1 MSFASNYTLFV
12 FFAVGADAS
21 ERRYV
26 SLPDTDAWKRRLLLG
41 RSRFVFFV
49 FFDVE
54 KFLWFDFPPLGPST
68 SVLCFPC
75 EITLVLSEVFAGGR
89 VLAAFFRCCG
99 TLVHRRREMGLNRIG
114 GDNQRVGKGR
124 FEEGS

>member
-41 RSRFVFFV
+41 RSRFVFFA
-49 FFDVE
+49 FDVE
-54 KFLWFDFPPLGPST
+54 KFLWFDFPSFGAVDLS
-68 SVLCFPC
+68 SAFPC
-75 EITLVLSEVFAGGR
+75 EITLVFVRSF
-89 VLAAFFRCCG
+89 
-99 TLVHRRREMGLNRIG
+99 RIG
-114 GDNQRVGKGR
+114 TRSGGVSWGLWHLGPPKAGNGLKSNGR
-124 FEEGS
+124 